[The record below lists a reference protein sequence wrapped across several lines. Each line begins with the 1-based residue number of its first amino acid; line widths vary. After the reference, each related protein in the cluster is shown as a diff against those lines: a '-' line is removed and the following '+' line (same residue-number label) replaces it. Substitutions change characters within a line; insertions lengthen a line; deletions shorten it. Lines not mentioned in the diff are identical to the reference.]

1 MIRAPPISTRTYTR
15 FPYTT
20 LFRSCREER
29 GVIDE
34 DIEFPERAD
43 RFGEPRIYRGLPCD
57 VHLDRER
64 SGAERVGGSADALP
78 IDIRE
83 RHRRALGDIGSG
95 ELQTDAACRAGHQRS
110 LALKPHGRDRKST
123 RLNSSH

>member
-1 MIRAPPISTRTYTR
+1 M
-15 FPYTT
+15 
-20 LFRSCREER
+20 
-29 GVIDE
+29 DE
-34 DIEFPERAD
+34 YNEFPERAD
-43 RFGEPRIYRGLPCD
+43 RFGEPRIYRGLPGD

-95 ELQTDAACRAGHQRS
+95 ELQTDPPSRPGTPRR
-110 LALKPHGRDRKST
+110 LPPKPPGRE
-123 RLNSSH
+123 SSWSSDSHAPWTFRPSHPGPG

>member
-1 MIRAPPISTRTYTR
+1 M
-15 FPYTT
+15 
-20 LFRSCREER
+20 
-29 GVIDE
+29 DE
-34 DIEFPERAD
+34 YNEFPERAD
-43 RFGEPRIYRGLPCD
+43 RFVEPRFFRGLPGG

-95 ELQTDAACRAGHQRS
+95 ELQTDAACRAGNQRS
-110 LALKPHGRDRKST
+110 LALKPHGRESSWSSASSDRWKIG
-123 RLNSSH
+123 RAHV